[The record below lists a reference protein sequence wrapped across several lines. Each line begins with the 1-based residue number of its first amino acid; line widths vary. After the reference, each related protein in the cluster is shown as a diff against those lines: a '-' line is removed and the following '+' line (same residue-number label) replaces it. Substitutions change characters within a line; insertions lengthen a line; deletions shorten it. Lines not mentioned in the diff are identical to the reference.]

1 MLIYALL
8 PTIIIH
14 ISSFVNIF
22 LLCYKNRRGKKI
34 YIIMKKKI
42 FLKKGKK
49 KLDKGAA
56 RWYTKTRRLRG
67 QAETPAP
74 HGIGH

>member
-1 MLIYALL
+1 M
-8 PTIIIH
+8 
-14 ISSFVNIF
+14 
-22 LLCYKNRRGKKI
+22 KNRYGKNENLLYNEEKN
-34 YIIMKKKI
+34 
-42 FLKKGKK
+42 FLKKDKK
-49 KLDKGAA
+49 KLDKGAM